1 MYPRVTTE
9 PVSASIETTD
19 RRTRPPQRRYVATVT
34 AESPL
39 LLRHRLQWV
48 AAAILLALVYAASL
62 TVYGLSSN
70 AIEDDAPFAIDDD
83 AIMVLVTAKSLQ
95 PTVDR
100 MQAEVT
106 IAAGQDYLHANGDT
120 LNRDITLLLVPSTS
134 HEQIVFREGTAP
146 TTFDTEFIANGNA
159 AMWPF
164 DRFEVNPMVVEAYEG
179 LGAQRELVPT
189 GVLLDG
195 RVDGW
200 KAKAEPVA
208 VDTDISRNGTGV
220 DVRLARTGGNL
231 IYAGILLL
239 MMTTLAVLAAFVAL
253 QTFRRKRA
261 VDTDMLGWMAAML
274 FAVVPLRGILPGS
287 PPIGSWVDIAL
298 TVWVVSTLVASLA
311 LFVFCWWRDSEPVK
325 GT

>member
-9 PVSASIETTD
+9 PASASIETTD
-19 RRTRPPQRRYVATVT
+19 RRTRPPQRRYVATVA

-83 AIMVLVTAKSLQ
+83 VIMVLVTAKSLQ

-164 DRFEVNPMVVEAYEG
+164 DRFKVNPMVVEAYEG

-208 VDTDISRNGTGV
+208 VDTDISRNGIGV

-311 LFVFCWWRDSEPVK
+311 LFVFCWWRDSEPAK

>member
-1 MYPRVTTE
+1 MYPCVTTE
-9 PVSASIETTD
+9 PASASIETTD
-19 RRTRPPQRRYVATVT
+19 RRTRPPQRRYVATVA

-83 AIMVLVTAKSLQ
+83 VIMVLVTAKSLQ

-208 VDTDISRNGTGV
+208 VDTDISRNGIGV

-311 LFVFCWWRDSEPVK
+311 LFVFCWWRDSEPAK